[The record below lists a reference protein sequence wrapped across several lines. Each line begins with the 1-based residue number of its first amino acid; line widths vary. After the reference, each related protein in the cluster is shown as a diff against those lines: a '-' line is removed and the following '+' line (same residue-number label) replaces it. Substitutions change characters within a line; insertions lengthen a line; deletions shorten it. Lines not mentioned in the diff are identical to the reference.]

1 MAMKYVNKLVF
12 AALVTSAVL
21 TLSACNTTGVKTTG
35 ADVEQAAELMATLRF
50 VPVLEVDKEGVTQPY
65 EALPNP
71 YIKRGRIDKESVSQ
85 FITARRAFNKGDFNS
100 ATKTLNALTQSDSSL
115 SGPWVLLGDIAMES
129 KDTKLAITHYQKALE
144 INRSNMNAWLRLAHA
159 LRVQGE
165 FLKAQNVYA
174 HALAEW
180 KDCPEAH
187 LNLAVLYDVY
197 LNLPLRAQKHMEAY
211 MFLTGGEDK
220 KVANWLMEIQKRTG
234 VAQALPADKTLLKP
248 VS

>member
-1 MAMKYVNKLVF
+1 
-12 AALVTSAVL
+12 
-21 TLSACNTTGVKTTG
+21 
-35 ADVEQAAELMATLRF
+35 
-50 VPVLEVDKEGVTQPY
+50 
-65 EALPNP
+65 
-71 YIKRGRIDKESVSQ
+71 
-85 FITARRAFNKGDFNS
+85 
-100 ATKTLNALTQSDSSL
+100 
-115 SGPWVLLGDIAMES
+115 MES
-129 KDTKLAITHYQKALE
+129 KDSKLAITHYQKALE

-220 KVANWLMEIQKRTG
+220 KVTNWLMEIQKRTG